1 MYFIVSIIK
10 ILKKIQI
17 CNSVVYV
24 VKMVVLYY
32 NDFNIKNKVEE
43 MKDYEICYYNDK
55 NVGDDEKHT
64 HSYYE
69 MYFFPE
75 ENASV
80 FVEDRIYKLWQG
92 DIVILPPGISHKI
105 ILYEQS
111 ESHSY
116 FAFRISSEYYE
127 KLLQMSN
134 DYAYMMQFI
143 RETAQY
149 IYHNTQMEFWDIQST
164 IFHLL
169 EEIHGSQYGKET
181 KIFIG
186 ICDLFLL
193 LNRMVYK
200 QNHPQEIKQDQNLYG
215 NIRKYIDDNL
225 EKELSLE
232 YLSGKF
238 LISKYHI
245 AHVFKANT
253 GISIHQYIMK
263 KRLIVCKEAIL
274 NNHSISKE
282 YQMFGFK
289 DYSSFYRAFKKEFGI
304 SPKEYRDLHI
314 QLDNHK
320 EV

>member
-1 MYFIVSIIK
+1 MR
-10 ILKKIQI
+10 
-17 CNSVVYV
+17 V
-24 VKMVVLYY
+24 VKVVVLYY

-55 NVGDDEKHT
+55 NVSNDEKRI

-69 MYFFPE
+69 VYFFPE
-75 ENASV
+75 ENASA
-80 FVEDRIYKLWQG
+80 FVKDGIYKLWQG
-92 DIVILPPGISHKI
+92 DILILPPGISHRI
-105 ILYEQS
+105 ILQEQS
-111 ESHSY
+111 ESYNY
-116 FAFRISSEYYE
+116 FAFRISGEYYE
-127 KLLQMSN
+127 KLLEMSN
-134 DYAYMMQFI
+134 DYEYIMQSVK
-143 RETAQY
+143 ETEQY
-149 IYHNTQMEFWDIQST
+149 IYHNTLVEFWNMQSI

-169 EEIHGSQYGKET
+169 EEVHGSQYGKET

-186 ICDLFLL
+186 ICDLLLL

-200 QNHPQEIKQDQNLYG
+200 KNHPQKIKEDQNLYG
-215 NIRKYIDDNL
+215 NILEYIDNNL

-232 YLSGKF
+232 YLSGE
-238 LISKYHI
+238 LLVSKYHI
-245 AHVFKANT
+245 AHIFKENT

-263 KRLIVCKEAIL
+263 KRLTACKEAIL
-274 NNHSISKE
+274 SNHSISKE

-314 QLDNHK
+314 QLENHK

>member
-1 MYFIVSIIK
+1 
-10 ILKKIQI
+10 
-17 CNSVVYV
+17 
-24 VKMVVLYY
+24 
-32 NDFNIKNKVEE
+32 
-43 MKDYEICYYNDK
+43 
-55 NVGDDEKHT
+55 
-64 HSYYE
+64 
-69 MYFFPE
+69 
-75 ENASV
+75 
-80 FVEDRIYKLWQG
+80 
-92 DIVILPPGISHKI
+92 
-105 ILYEQS
+105 
-111 ESHSY
+111 
-116 FAFRISSEYYE
+116 
-127 KLLQMSN
+127 
-134 DYAYMMQFI
+134 
-143 RETAQY
+143 
-149 IYHNTQMEFWDIQST
+149 
-164 IFHLL
+164 
-169 EEIHGSQYGKET
+169 
-181 KIFIG
+181 
-186 ICDLFLL
+186 
-193 LNRMVYK
+193 MVYK

-245 AHVFKANT
+245 AHIFKANT

-263 KRLIVCKEAIL
+263 KRLIACKEAIL